1 MRAFAPYSLASL
13 LLAVMLMAPAA
24 SRAGTVQA
32 PKASSAAA
40 KECRAIARYNVLSK
54 FATKAFISDC
64 LAATAGASHPA
75 PAPTRPL
82 ATAPPGK
89 RLAAGM

>member
-1 MRAFAPYSLASL
+1 MRAFAPYPLASL
-13 LLAVMLMAPAA
+13 LLAVALLSPTALH
-24 SRAGTVQA
+24 AGTA
-32 PKASSAAA
+32 PPLKATSAAA

-64 LAATAGASHPA
+64 LAATTGSSH

-82 ATAPPGK
+82 ATVPSGK
-89 RLAAGM
+89 RLAAGN

>member
-13 LLAVMLMAPAA
+13 LFAVALLAPTAP
-24 SRAGTVQA
+24 RAGIVQS
-32 PKASSAAA
+32 PKATSAAA

-54 FATKAFISDC
+54 FAAKAFISDC

-82 ATAPPGK
+82 ATVPPGK